1 MPSYKIVGIYSF
13 AKNLLDIK
21 LNDPVV
27 LKKEVNNIKSK
38 DAIGVYFNNEKK
50 IGYLPIEN
58 KSELNKFNNSY
69 KISKL
74 VLNKEYPVVEISRTY
89 DNTTILPDC
98 EFPWEKKL
106 KYRLQIINLKSDL
119 EKSLN
124 ALIKYLG
131 SKRIKIKKALI
142 TFTNDDYTNLVLETA
157 KGIQTFYTTTYNYFS
172 KHSDYYDELLE
183 LNLIDNAFYKDLMFY
198 RIENYYESNYKN
210 IMDLNVDIDIDLE
223 INEKQVHE
231 PLVVNKKETENNKK
245 ETENNKQEI
254 NEIINIYWYCLY
266 KNDMTYIHNYQE
278 TLKKIN
284 NLDETKKYFNSLE
297 LKRGNFYYDH
307 KYQIY
312 SWIEWLT
319 EDKVFMITSD
329 ISKSNLINLY
339 LAQKKEI
346 ILYNPLEGKEIHIK
360 LSDYDYMSHI
370 SEKN

>member
-21 LNDPVV
+21 LNDSVI

-38 DAIGVYFNNEKK
+38 NAIGVYFNNDIK

-58 KSELNKFNNSY
+58 TSEIIKFNNSY

-74 VLNKEYPVVEISRTY
+74 VLNKEYPVVEISRSY
-89 DNTTILPDC
+89 DNTSILPDC

-106 KYRLQIINLKSDL
+106 KYPLKIINLTTDL
-119 EKSLN
+119 ERSLN
-124 ALIKYLG
+124 ALIKYLS

-157 KGIQTFYTTTYNYFS
+157 KGIQTFYTTTYNYFL
-172 KHSDYYDELLE
+172 KHSEYYDELLE

-231 PLVVNKKETENNKK
+231 PLTVNKKY
-245 ETENNKQEI
+245 I
-254 NEIINIYWYCLY
+254 NDINDIVNIYWYCLY
-266 KNDMTYIHNYQE
+266 KNDTKYMHNYD
-278 TLKKIN
+278 L
-284 NLDETKKYFNSLE
+284 NLTETKKYFSSLE
-297 LKRGNFYYDH
+297 LNRGDFYYDH
-307 KYQIY
+307 KYKIY
-312 SWIEWLT
+312 SWVEWLSS
-319 EDKVFMITSD
+319 DKVFMITTD
-329 ISKSNLINLY
+329 VSKTNLINLY
-339 LAQKKEI
+339 LTQKKDM

-360 LSDYDYMSHI
+360 LNNYDYMTHL

>member
-21 LNDPVV
+21 LNDPVT
-27 LKKEVNNIKSK
+27 LKKEVHNIKSK
-38 DAIGVYFNNEKK
+38 DAIGVYFNNDKK

-58 KSELNKFNNSY
+58 KTELNKFNSSY

-74 VLNKEYPVVEISRTY
+74 VLNKEYPVVEISRSY

-106 KYRLQIINLKSDL
+106 KYPLQIINLKSDL

-142 TFTNDDYTNLVLETA
+142 TFTNDDYTNLVLETP
-157 KGIQTFYTTTYNYFS
+157 KGIQTFYTTTYNYFL
-172 KHSDYYDELLE
+172 KHSEYYDELLE

-198 RIENYYESNYKN
+198 RIENYYEANYKN
-210 IMDLNVDIDIDLE
+210 ILDLNVDTDIDLE

-231 PLVVNKKETENNKK
+231 PLSINKTDKNDINKNNK
-245 ETENNKQEI
+245 NDII
-254 NEIINIYWYCLY
+254 NIINIYLYCLY
-266 KNDMTYIHNYQE
+266 KNDMTYMNNNN
-278 TLKKIN
+278 L
-284 NLDETKKYFNSLE
+284 NLDEIKKYFSTLE
-297 LKRGNFYYDH
+297 LNRGNFYYDH
-307 KYQIY
+307 KYKVY

-319 EDKVFMITSD
+319 EDKVFMITTD
-329 ISKSNLINLY
+329 VSKSNLINLY
-339 LAQKKEI
+339 LTQKKEI

-360 LSDYDYMSHI
+360 LNNYDYMNYI

>member
-21 LNDPVV
+21 LNDSVT
-27 LKKEVNNIKSK
+27 LKQEIHNIKSK
-38 DAIGVYFNNEKK
+38 NAIGVYFNNDKK

-89 DNTTILPDC
+89 DNTSILLDC
-98 EFPWEKKL
+98 DFPWEKKI
-106 KYRLQIINLKSDL
+106 KYPLQVINLTTDL
-119 EKSLN
+119 EKSLT

-131 SKRIKIKKALI
+131 NKRIKIKKALI
-142 TFTNDDYTNLVLETA
+142 TFTNDNYTNLVLETA
-157 KGIQTFYTTTYNYFS
+157 KGIQTFYTITYNYFL
-172 KHSDYYDELLE
+172 KHSEYYDELLE

-231 PLVVNKKETENNKK
+231 PLSINKN
-245 ETENNKQEI
+245 EI
-254 NEIINIYWYCLY
+254 INIINIYWYCLY
-266 KNDMTYIHNYQE
+266 KNDMTYISHVYKNV
-278 TLKKIN
+278 N
-284 NLDETKKYFNSLE
+284 SLDETKKYFNSLE

-339 LAQKKEI
+339 LTQKKEV

-360 LSDYDYMSHI
+360 LSNYDFMGHI

>member
-21 LNDPVV
+21 LNDPVI
-27 LKKEVNNIKSK
+27 LKQEIHNIKSK
-38 DAIGVYFNNEKK
+38 NAIGVYFNNNK

-58 KSELNKFNNSY
+58 KNELNKFNKSF

-89 DNTTILPDC
+89 NDTALLLNCD
-98 EFPWEKKL
+98 FPWEKKI
-106 KYRLQIINLKSDL
+106 KYPLQVINLSSDL
-119 EKSLN
+119 EKSLS

-131 SKRIKIKKALI
+131 NKRIKIKKALI
-142 TFTNDDYTNLVLETA
+142 TFSNDDYTNLVLETA
-157 KGIQTFYTTTYNYFS
+157 KGIQTFYTITYNYFT
-172 KHSDYYDELLE
+172 KNAEYYDELFE
-183 LNLIDNAFYKDLMFY
+183 LNLIDNTFYKDLMFY

-231 PLVVNKKETENNKK
+231 PLSINKN
-245 ETENNKQEI
+245 EI
-254 NEIINIYWYCLY
+254 NELVNIYWYCLY
-266 KNDMTYIHNYQE
+266 KNDMSYMNKY
-278 TLKKIN
+278 IN
-284 NLDETKKYFNSLE
+284 NINNINSLNETKKYFNSLK
-297 LKRGNFYYDH
+297 LTRGNFYYDH

-312 SWIEWLT
+312 SWIEWLS
-319 EDKVFMITSD
+319 ENAVFMITSD
-329 ISKSNLINLY
+329 VSKSNLINLY
-339 LAQKKEI
+339 LTQKKEI

-360 LSDYDYMSHI
+360 LSDYDYMGHI

>member
-21 LNDPVV
+21 LNDPVI

-38 DAIGVYFNNEKK
+38 DAIGVYFNNDIK

-58 KSELNKFNNSY
+58 KSEITKFTNSY

-74 VLNKEYPVVEISRTY
+74 VLNKEYPVVEIARTY
-89 DNTTILPDC
+89 DNTSILLDC
-98 EFPWEKKL
+98 EFPWEKKI
-106 KYRLQIINLKSDL
+106 KYPLQVINLKSDL

-157 KGIQTFYTTTYNYFS
+157 KGIQTFYTTTYNYFTKNS
-172 KHSDYYDELLE
+172 EYYDELLE

-210 IMDLNVDIDIDLE
+210 IMDLNVDVDIDLE

-231 PLVVNKKETENNKK
+231 PLVIDKKNSNN
-245 ETENNKQEI
+245 I
-254 NEIINIYWYCLY
+254 NEIVNIYWYCLY
-266 KNDMTYIHNYQE
+266 KNDMTYMSNY
-278 TLKKIN
+278 K
-284 NLDETKKYFNSLE
+284 NLDATKKYFNSLE
-297 LKRGNFYYDH
+297 LIRGNFYYDH
-307 KYQIY
+307 KYKIY
-312 SWIEWLT
+312 SWIEWLSQ
-319 EDKVFMITSD
+319 DKVFMITSD
-329 ISKSNLINLY
+329 VSKSNLINLY
-339 LAQKKEI
+339 LTQKKEI

-360 LSDYDYMSHI
+360 LNDYDYMNNI